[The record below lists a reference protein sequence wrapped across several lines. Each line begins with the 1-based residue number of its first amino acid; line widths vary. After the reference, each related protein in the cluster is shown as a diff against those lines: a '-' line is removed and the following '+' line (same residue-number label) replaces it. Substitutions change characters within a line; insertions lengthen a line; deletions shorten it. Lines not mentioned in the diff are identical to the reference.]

1 MWIAYLLSHM
11 AEQAHTTAASLPIDH
26 RSPSADWADNPLS
39 TAALTA
45 LLTVLTLMAVSYPIP
60 AAAVAAGWLLQRL
73 LRR

>member
-1 MWIAYLLSHM
+1 M
-11 AEQAHTTAASLPIDH
+11 AEHAHTTAASLPIDH
-26 RSPSADWADNPLS
+26 RSPSPDWAESPLS

-45 LLTVLTLMAVSYPIP
+45 VLTLVALVAVSYPIP